1 MASKAI
7 MNTSKQGQRTAQ
19 AAAAWAYS
27 PRNWKSAADIYGA
40 YKTPSIYKLRAFE
53 RCKELCAKM
62 RGRDLIISAAGC
74 QTFSVVFRFTDST
87 NGKEAV
93 AYITRDYDRFAYADG
108 SLYDPRKK
116 AIVAA

>member
-7 MNTSKQGQRTAQ
+7 MNTSISGQRTAQ

-27 PRNWKSAADIYGA
+27 PRNYKSATDIYGA
-40 YKTPSIYKLRAFE
+40 YKTPSIYKVRAFE

-62 RGRDLIISAAGC
+62 HGHDLIISAAGC
-74 QTFSVVFRFTDST
+74 QTFSVVFRFTDRT

-108 SLYDPRKK
+108 AVYDRRKK
-116 AIVAA
+116 AII